1 VSAPT
6 PTPQEGRRPGPP
18 LHCLPGRSVHPSGQ
32 TSSSRTSENHVRNRP
47 TGALS
52 FGALRAIAA
61 GMARVY
67 QPLPAAA
74 THPGEV
80 NSVRLL
86 RTAFYDAWLVAWPV
100 GSDLEPHD
108 HGPARSVLH
117 VIDGELVEYRSDQ
130 ADAATTSSRRLL
142 RGDST
147 FGTPSLVHELAN
159 RSGAEATTLHVY
171 SPPLV
176 GITVATRPG
185 DPRPGGHRKA
195 DDVES
200 APTAGATRLPRLV
213 APPLALVEGCGPST
227 TADRGYSTPPPFE
240 GQS

>member
-1 VSAPT
+1 VSAST

-32 TSSSRTSENHVRNRP
+32 TSANPVRNRP

-74 THPGEV
+74 TDLEEV
-80 NSVRLL
+80 RSVRLL
-86 RTAFYDAWLVAWPV
+86 RTAFYDAWLVTWPV
-100 GSDLEPHD
+100 GSALEPHD

-117 VIDGELVEYRSDQ
+117 MIDGELVEFRSDR
-130 ADAATTSSRRLL
+130 AGAAATSGRRLL

-147 FGTPSLVHELAN
+147 FGAPSLVHELIN

-171 SPPLV
+171 SPPLE
-176 GITVATRPG
+176 GITVATPG
-185 DPRPGGHRKA
+185 DPWPGGSRRA
-195 DDVES
+195 DAVGP
-200 APTAGATRLPRLV
+200 APATGATPLPRLV
-213 APPLALVEGCGPST
+213 APPLALVEGCGPSS
-227 TADRGYSTPPPFE
+227 TADRGQPMSPPFE